1 MPGQRRIQDS
11 VPTMQTRS
19 AWTTIRLDCPLLSL
33 SIASS
38 AAASQL
44 VPCARLRGSTAL
56 AARSVDQRFTVDSRS
71 EVARGRRAPAMQGPN
86 EKAARVL
93 DIYGAEGAWGPQG
106 IESSRALNQ
115 SSFARI
121 FRRKTK
127 SERHHKMDTDHE
139 ADLLEHIM
147 KATAA
152 LEGLTS
158 QSQTL
163 ATLDIYRMNDPNA
176 LTSDLTTRLEEL
188 TANMEKKQSTLLP
201 AIARVYQI
209 LRDADQVLRDADE
222 QIRLHK
228 AITAPWRRLPHEI
241 LAEIFL
247 FAASP
252 TTHLDIRYHFH
263 PLRQRCY
270 VAAVCRVWRSVALD
284 TAQLWSY
291 LYSTDG
297 VSALEC
303 QLWRT
308 KQSPLNVDLHPRE
321 DWDASTL
328 LAWDLLRRESHR
340 WRTLFIDRTNNVGGL
355 PDSVSCAA
363 LETLRARLDQIVTAD
378 DSNQPPSEVLL
389 FSHLRDAV
397 NLRRVDLDIRSH
409 DRVPIRFPECWRL
422 SCLSLD
428 MMHCDE
434 AAILVKKPLEQVA
447 PTLEVLRI
455 ITFEC
460 EIVLP
465 PSLNPIPYHFPRLRE
480 LHLVDEACEF
490 IAFIE
495 APVLAFM
502 RLQDCFMSLTLDSS
516 IFLQALDNVSRSE
529 VLSKLDFDD
538 ILPSPAVFETL
549 RKLPQLEWLRMVTD
563 DAEWET
569 DAIDLF
575 VGLTRG
581 GVSVDGV
588 DTPPNALCPL
598 PNLRYL
604 SVCFELSYED
614 AGEIAA
620 SLRRLALSRHPSVSD
635 QEDEEGVSLR
645 PLDVFYAD
653 VYTYPDNIALDV
665 IPTWGKFPRAK
676 VFYARAF
683 RLTRTSASI
692 SSTDGDASESNAKD
706 PRVGDL
712 EESRADEGD
721 ICKLALVTDA
731 LKVEKKLVVEC
742 ELEQQHARPKEQQE
756 VLLKEQKWYVS
767 EPSDS
772 ESDTAGSHTDDGT
785 TAFVNNT
792 LAFLSSDTSVIA

>member
-1 MPGQRRIQDS
+1 
-11 VPTMQTRS
+11 
-19 AWTTIRLDCPLLSL
+19 
-33 SIASS
+33 
-38 AAASQL
+38 
-44 VPCARLRGSTAL
+44 
-56 AARSVDQRFTVDSRS
+56 
-71 EVARGRRAPAMQGPN
+71 
-86 EKAARVL
+86 
-93 DIYGAEGAWGPQG
+93 
-106 IESSRALNQ
+106 
-115 SSFARI
+115 
-121 FRRKTK
+121 
-127 SERHHKMDTDHE
+127 
-139 ADLLEHIM
+139 M

-222 QIRLHK
+222 QMRLHK

-263 PLRQRCY
+263 PERQRCY

-291 LYSTDG
+291 LYSSDG

-303 QLWRT
+303 QLRRT
-308 KQSPLNVDLHPRE
+308 KQSPLN
-321 DWDASTL
+321 
-328 LAWDLLRRESHR
+328 SHR
-340 WRTLFIDRTNNVGGL
+340 WRTHFIDRTNNVGGL

-397 NLRRVDLDIRSH
+397 NLRRVDLDIRNH

-480 LHLVDEACEF
+480 LHLGYEACEF

-502 RLQDCFMSLTLDSS
+502 RLQDCFLSLTLDSS
-516 IFLQALDNVSRSE
+516 IFLHALDNVSRSE

-549 RKLPQLEWLRMVTD
+549 RKLPQLEWLRMETY

-569 DAIDLF
+569 DAIDFF

-604 SVCFELSYED
+604 FVGFELSYED

-653 VYTYPDNIALDV
+653 VYTYPDNIVLDV

-676 VFYARAF
+676 V
-683 RLTRTSASI
+683 SASCLCLCLCRRTLRSRVSLARPLCRDQTESGAHAGYLQPSI
-692 SSTDGDASESNAKD
+692 RPRPRRPSNPMVIEYKPAYERASQEQAAQERAVPPPSSTDGDASGSDDALPPEDDA
-706 PRVGDL
+706 RVD
-712 EESRADEGD
+712 DHEGD
-721 ICKLALVTDA
+721 VCLPAPIIDA
-731 LKVEKKLVVEC
+731 LKAQKSKHAVEAW
-742 ELEQQHARPKEQQE
+742 LEQQNA
-756 VLLKEQKWYVS
+756 LLKEKHQRYVHAQ
-767 EPSDS
+767 SDA
-772 ESDTAGSHTDDGT
+772 ESHTVGSHTGHSGDDAT
-785 TAFVNNT
+785 SPDDDDDAT
-792 LAFLSSDTSVIA
+792 SSDDDQATLLAVPLERPVRHRLTMDSLREVARSVRGSTAMAARSVNRRLTVDSLRDFARGSSAPEMQGPNEKAARVLDIYVSGLLVLCRDCGR

>member
-1 MPGQRRIQDS
+1 
-11 VPTMQTRS
+11 
-19 AWTTIRLDCPLLSL
+19 
-33 SIASS
+33 
-38 AAASQL
+38 
-44 VPCARLRGSTAL
+44 
-56 AARSVDQRFTVDSRS
+56 
-71 EVARGRRAPAMQGPN
+71 
-86 EKAARVL
+86 
-93 DIYGAEGAWGPQG
+93 
-106 IESSRALNQ
+106 
-115 SSFARI
+115 
-121 FRRKTK
+121 
-127 SERHHKMDTDHE
+127 
-139 ADLLEHIM
+139 M

-176 LTSDLTTRLEEL
+176 LTSDLTSRLEEL

-291 LYSTDG
+291 LYSSDG

-303 QLWRT
+303 QLRRT
-308 KQSPLNVDLHPRE
+308 KQSPLN
-321 DWDASTL
+321 
-328 LAWDLLRRESHR
+328 SHR

-363 LETLRARLDQIVTAD
+363 LETLRALLDQIVTAD

-397 NLRRVDLDIRSH
+397 NLRRVDLDIRDH

-455 ITFEC
+455 VTLEC

-502 RLQDCFMSLTLDSS
+502 RLQDCFLSLTLDSS

-529 VLSKLDFDD
+529 VLSKLDFDN
-538 ILPSPAVFETL
+538 ISPSPAVFETL
-549 RKLPQLEWLRMVTD
+549 RKLPQLEWLRMEAD
-563 DAEWET
+563 DGEWET
-569 DAIDLF
+569 DAIDFF

-604 SVCFELSYED
+604 FVGFELSYED

-653 VYTYPDNIALDV
+653 VYTYPDNIVLDV

-676 VFYARAF
+676 V
-683 RLTRTSASI
+683 SASCLCFCRVKLEFRRCCARSPVASSI
-692 SSTDGDASESNAKD
+692 LPSPLFLAPSIRPRPWRPSSPMVIEYKPAYERASQEQASQERAVPAPSSTDGDASGSDDALPSEDGPCVND
-706 PRVGDL
+706 N
-712 EESRADEGD
+712 EGD
-721 ICKLALVTDA
+721 VCVPAPITDA
-731 LKVEKKLVVEC
+731 FKVEKSKHAVEAW
-742 ELEQQHARPKEQQE
+742 LEQQDA
-756 VLLKEQKWYVS
+756 LLKEQQQRYVHAQ
-767 EPSDS
+767 SDA
-772 ESDTAGSHTDDGT
+772 ESHTVGSHTGHEDNNEDDAT
-785 TAFVNNT
+785 
-792 LAFLSSDTSVIA
+792 SSDDDQATLLAVPLERPVRHRLTIDSLREVARSVRGSTAMAARSVNRRFTVDSLRDFARGSSSAPEMQGPNEKAARVLDIYVSVLLVLCRDRGR

>member
-1 MPGQRRIQDS
+1 M
-11 VPTMQTRS
+11 
-19 AWTTIRLDCPLLSL
+19 
-33 SIASS
+33 
-38 AAASQL
+38 
-44 VPCARLRGSTAL
+44 
-56 AARSVDQRFTVDSRS
+56 
-71 EVARGRRAPAMQGPN
+71 
-86 EKAARVL
+86 
-93 DIYGAEGAWGPQG
+93 
-106 IESSRALNQ
+106 
-115 SSFARI
+115 
-121 FRRKTK
+121 KT
-127 SERHHKMDTDHE
+127 
-139 ADLLEHIM
+139 
-147 KATAA
+147 TAA
-152 LEGLTS
+152 LEGLTL

-163 ATLDIYRMNDPNA
+163 ATLDVYRMNDPNA
-176 LTSDLTTRLEEL
+176 FTSDLTSRLEEL
-188 TANMEKKQSTLLP
+188 TAIMEKNQSTLLP

-549 RKLPQLEWLRMVTD
+549 RKLPQLEWLRMVTV

-569 DAIDLF
+569 DAIDFF

-676 VFYARAF
+676 V
-683 RLTRTSASI
+683 SASCLCLCLCLCRR
-692 SSTDGDASESNAKD
+692 T
-706 PRVGDL
+706 
-712 EESRADEGD
+712 
-721 ICKLALVTDA
+721 
-731 LKVEKKLVVEC
+731 LVVMLTENVT
-742 ELEQQHARPKEQQE
+742 ES
-756 VLLKEQKWYVS
+756 LL
-767 EPSDS
+767 
-772 ESDTAGSHTDDGT
+772 
-785 TAFVNNT
+785 
-792 LAFLSSDTSVIA
+792 LAIPR

>member
-1 MPGQRRIQDS
+1 
-11 VPTMQTRS
+11 
-19 AWTTIRLDCPLLSL
+19 
-33 SIASS
+33 
-38 AAASQL
+38 
-44 VPCARLRGSTAL
+44 
-56 AARSVDQRFTVDSRS
+56 
-71 EVARGRRAPAMQGPN
+71 
-86 EKAARVL
+86 
-93 DIYGAEGAWGPQG
+93 
-106 IESSRALNQ
+106 
-115 SSFARI
+115 
-121 FRRKTK
+121 
-127 SERHHKMDTDHE
+127 
-139 ADLLEHIM
+139 M

-176 LTSDLTTRLEEL
+176 LTSDLTSRLEEL

-228 AITAPWRRLPHEI
+228 AMTAPWRRLPHEI

-252 TTHLDIRYHFH
+252 TTHLDLRYHFH
-263 PLRQRCY
+263 PERQRCY

-291 LYSTDG
+291 LYSSDG

-303 QLWRT
+303 QLRRT
-308 KQSPLNVDLHPRE
+308 KQSPLNVELHPRE

-340 WRTLFIDRTNNVGGL
+340 WRTLFIDQTNNVGGL

-363 LETLRARLDQIVTAD
+363 LETLRALLDQIVTAD

-397 NLRRVDLDIRSH
+397 NLRRVDLDIRDH

-428 MMHCDE
+428 MTHCDE

-455 ITFEC
+455 ITLQC

-480 LHLVDEACEF
+480 LHLGYEACEF

-502 RLQDCFMSLTLDSS
+502 RLQDCFLSLTLDSS

-549 RKLPQLEWLRMVTD
+549 RKLPQLEWLRMETYD
-563 DAEWET
+563 EWESE

-581 GVSVDGV
+581 GVPVDGV

-604 SVCFELSYED
+604 FVGFALPYKD
-614 AGEIAA
+614 AGAIAT

-653 VYTYPDNIALDV
+653 VYIYPEIEDV

-676 VFYARAF
+676 VVYARAF
-683 RLTRTSASI
+683 RLTRTLASI

-712 EESRADEGD
+712 EEPRADEGD

-731 LKVEKKLVVEC
+731 LKVEKFKLVAEC

-756 VLLKEQKWYVS
+756 ALLKEQKWYVS

-772 ESDTAGSHTDDGT
+772 ENDTAGSHTDDGT
-785 TAFVNNT
+785 IALVDNT
-792 LAFLSSDTSVIA
+792 TIPNDDQATLLAFLSSNPSVIA